1 MRTFVRVPAREKKA
15 APRAAQV
22 EGFRFSSTGGG
33 GRGEATENEVGDLS
47 ALEKRP
53 EKGEK

>member
-33 GRGEATENEVGDLS
+33 RGEATENEVGDLS